1 MVFGLTF
8 LMNKD
13 CNLNSS
19 NEDNLKTNTL
29 KGIKKKCSQK
39 ELSEI
44 IQNSTNTWKSVE
56 EIALNRA

>member
-1 MVFGLTF
+1 
-8 LMNKD
+8 MNKD